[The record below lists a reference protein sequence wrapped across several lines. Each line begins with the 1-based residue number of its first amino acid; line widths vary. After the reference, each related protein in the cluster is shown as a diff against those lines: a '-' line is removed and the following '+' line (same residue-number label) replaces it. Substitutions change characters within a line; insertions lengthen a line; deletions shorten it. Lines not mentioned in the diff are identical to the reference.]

1 MLESTNRSRL
11 TRPPLLDVLY
21 LTFCLVYW
29 GQVSIISHMTNTT
42 LIESIENS
50 VNDDDASILAL
61 LNLEN
66 TNAEIIDEFQQNNL
80 VKFGD
85 EDED

>member
-1 MLESTNRSRL
+1 
-11 TRPPLLDVLY
+11 
-21 LTFCLVYW
+21 
-29 GQVSIISHMTNTT
+29 MTNTT